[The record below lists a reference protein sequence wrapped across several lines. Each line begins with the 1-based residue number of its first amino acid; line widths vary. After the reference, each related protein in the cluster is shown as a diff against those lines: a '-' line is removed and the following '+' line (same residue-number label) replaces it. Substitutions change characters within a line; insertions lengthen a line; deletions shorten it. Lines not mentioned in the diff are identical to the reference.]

1 MSDLLKHYMAL
12 EDGDLAK
19 RIQGAA
25 LKYAHY
31 LQGQP
36 DPDPVDAGFAE
47 LILAEPFRTWLD
59 QQIEVISNAT
69 VLANIS
75 VAPDGQRAFSQA
87 VPDTDIIYVVE
98 STWHKVAAK
107 HVVLPE
113 PEPVPEIIEGED
125 EGDEIPGGG
134 EG

>member
-36 DPDPVDAGFAE
+36 SPDPLDAGFAE

-87 VPDTDIIYVVE
+87 VPDSDIIYVVE
-98 STWHKVAAK
+98 STWRKVAAK
-107 HVVLPE
+107 HVVIPE
-113 PEPVPEIIEGED
+113 PEIIPEPAPVED
-125 EGDEIPGGG
+125 GVGDGDEGG